1 MRARGRL
8 LSCLVTVV
16 IALAGFVTA
25 GALPAGAAPS
35 TVAYVALGDSYAAG
49 TAAAGIPPNCPHGE
63 GGYPAM
69 LNGQGRIVLTANL
82 ACSGETT
89 DEVISHQ
96 VPALASYTDTRLVTL
111 TAGAAN
117 LGLSAVLAACTAQP
131 PTPDDCAARIA
142 DAQRE
147 LGDCGGVSPLGGD
160 LIALYGK
167 VAKAAPGARIVVT
180 GYPLLFESP
189 PADDPRA
196 AINDATTKLNCVIE
210 RAVTATQ
217 QATYANIYYV
227 DVTKEFGNGIVDPRS
242 CTDLASDFIHSL
254 SLLPTCH
261 PRPDPEA
268 FHPTLAGYQAYA
280 KAIKTKLP
288 AGWLGKSST

>member
-8 LSCLVTVV
+8 LSCLVTMVL
-16 IALAGFVTA
+16 ALAGFVTA
-25 GALPAGAAPS
+25 GVLPAGAAPS

-49 TAAAGIPPNCPHGE
+49 TAAGSFPNCPHDK
-63 GGYPAM
+63 GGYPVM

-180 GYPLLFESP
+180 GYPQLFEP
-189 PADDPRA
+189 PTASTDPA
-196 AINDATTKLNCVIE
+196 TAKIITAINDATTKLNCVIE
-210 RAVTATQ
+210 RAVAES

-227 DVTKEFGNGIVDPRS
+227 DVTKEFAKHGIGCK
-242 CTDLASDFIHSL
+242 CTDPFINAPPSG
-254 SLLPTCH
+254 
-261 PRPDPEA
+261 EA
-268 FHPTLAGYQAYA
+268 FHPTPAGYQAYA
-280 KAIKTKLP
+280 DAIKTKLP
-288 AGWLGKSST
+288 NGWLLSTEVTASQG